1 MQEPVCNAY
10 LDNAA
15 TTPVIDEA
23 IEAMNDVLRHAWGNP
38 SSPHRVGHAA
48 KEVLEQSRTTI
59 AECLGVDADE
69 IFFTSG
75 ATEANNLAVRGACMA
90 RKGESRRI
98 VTSSLEHASVTR
110 SVRGMRREGWDVEHI
125 EDVAGDFDMEQL
137 RRALLKPTTLISVMR
152 VQNELGWLLPVPE
165 IVAARDELAPS
176 ALVHC
181 DATQSFG
188 KLSTPPRDWGVDLLT
203 IAGHKIGGP
212 RGIGALYVK
221 RGTQM
226 FTNAFGG
233 GQERGLRSGTE
244 PVFLA
249 AGFAVAAK
257 KACENRGANLAHAYG
272 LKARFVE
279 GLHDAAPDV
288 IVNSRDDG
296 SPYILNVSL
305 PSLFNQDLLDFLGER
320 GIFISN
326 ASACTESHA
335 TVPRGTWRPKH
346 PLSLQAAGIP
356 LKLGKSTIRV
366 SFGFDTT
373 VEEVDLL
380 LQGIKDFFE
389 HGLADAACIV
399 GQGKM
404 RGKS

>member
-90 RKGESRRI
+90 RKDKSRRI

-188 KLSTPPRDWGVDLLT
+188 KLSTPPRDWGIDLLT

-257 KACENRGANLAHAYG
+257 KACENREANLAHAYG

-279 GLHDAAPDV
+279 GLHDAAPDA

-296 SPYILNVSL
+296 TPYIVNVSL

-326 ASACTESHA
+326 ASACTENHT
-335 TVPRGTWRPKH
+335 TVPKGTWRPKH

-380 LQGIKDFFE
+380 LQGIKDFSNM
-389 HGLADAACIV
+389 G
-399 GQGKM
+399 
-404 RGKS
+404 

>member
-38 SSPHRVGHAA
+38 SSPHRVGSAA
-48 KEVLEQSRTTI
+48 KEVLEQSRATI

-90 RKGESRRI
+90 RKDESRRI

-110 SVRGMRREGWDVEHI
+110 SIRGMRREGWDVEHI
-125 EDVAGDFDMEQL
+125 EDVAGNFDMEQL
-137 RRALLKPTTLISVMR
+137 HGALLKPTTLISVMR

-165 IVAARDELAPS
+165 VVAARDECAPS

-188 KLSTPPRDWGVDLLT
+188 KLPTPPREWGVDLLT

-257 KACENRGANLAHAYG
+257 KACENREANLARAYG

-279 GLHDAAPDV
+279 GLHDAAPDA

-296 SPYILNVSL
+296 SPYIVNVSL

-320 GIFISN
+320 GVFISK
-326 ASACTESHA
+326 ASACTENHT
-335 TVPRGTWRPKH
+335 TVPKGTWRSKH

-373 VEEVDLL
+373 AEEVDLL
-380 LQGIKDFFE
+380 LRGIKDFSSM
-389 HGLADAACIV
+389 G
-399 GQGKM
+399 
-404 RGKS
+404 S

>member
-1 MQEPVCNAY
+1 MQEPLCNAY

-38 SSPHRVGHAA
+38 SSPHRVGYAA
-48 KEVLEQSRTTI
+48 KDILEQARATI
-59 AECLGVDADE
+59 AECLDVDADE
-69 IFFTSG
+69 IYFTSG
-75 ATEANNLAVRGACMA
+75 STEANNLAVRGACMA

-125 EDVAGDFDMEQL
+125 EDVGGNFDMEQL
-137 RRALLKPTTLISVMR
+137 RSALQKPTTLITVMR

-165 IVAARDELAPS
+165 IVSMRDELSPGTI
-176 ALVHC
+176 VHC

-188 KLSTPPRDWGVDLLT
+188 KLPTTPRDWGVELLT

-221 RGTQM
+221 RGTHM
-226 FTNAFGG
+226 FTTAFGG

-257 KACENRGANLAHAYG
+257 KACENLEANFAHASR
-272 LKARFVE
+272 LKAHFLE
-279 GLHDAAPDV
+279 GLPDAAPDA

-296 SPYILNVSL
+296 SPYIVNVSL
-305 PSLFNQDLLDFLGER
+305 PSLFNQDLLDFLGDR
-320 GIFISN
+320 GVFISK
-326 ASACTESHA
+326 ASACTENHT
-335 TVPRGTWRPKH
+335 TVPKGTWRKKH
-346 PLSLQAAGIP
+346 PLSLQAAGVP

-366 SFGFDTT
+366 SFAPSTT
-373 VEEVDLL
+373 TAQVDMLL
-380 LQGIKDFFE
+380 RGIRDFLNRE
-389 HGLADAACIV
+389 
-399 GQGKM
+399 Q
-404 RGKS
+404 

>member
-38 SSPHRVGHAA
+38 SSFHRVGYAA
-48 KEVLEQSRTTI
+48 KEVLEQSRVTI

-69 IFFTSG
+69 IFFISG

-90 RKGESRRI
+90 RKDKSRRI

-188 KLSTPPRDWGVDLLT
+188 KLPTLPRDWG
-203 IAGHKIGGP
+203 G
-212 RGIGALYVK
+212 
-221 RGTQM
+221 
-226 FTNAFGG
+226 
-233 GQERGLRSGTE
+233 RS
-244 PVFLA
+244 
-249 AGFAVAAK
+249 
-257 KACENRGANLAHAYG
+257 AY
-272 LKARFVE
+272 
-279 GLHDAAPDV
+279 H
-288 IVNSRDDG
+288 
-296 SPYILNVSL
+296 
-305 PSLFNQDLLDFLGER
+305 
-320 GIFISN
+320 
-326 ASACTESHA
+326 C
-335 TVPRGTWRPKH
+335 RP
-346 PLSLQAAGIP
+346 
-356 LKLGKSTIRV
+356 
-366 SFGFDTT
+366 
-373 VEEVDLL
+373 
-380 LQGIKDFFE
+380 
-389 HGLADAACIV
+389 
-399 GQGKM
+399 
-404 RGKS
+404 